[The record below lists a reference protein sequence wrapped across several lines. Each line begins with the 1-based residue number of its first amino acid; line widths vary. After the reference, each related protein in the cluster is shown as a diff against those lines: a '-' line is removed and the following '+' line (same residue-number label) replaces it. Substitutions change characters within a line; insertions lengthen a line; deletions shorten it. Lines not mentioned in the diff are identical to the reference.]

1 MSDKLLEIGSI
12 LYQFFGFS
20 VISLALIA
28 ITIVYV
34 IVYGL
39 ILLVMLFFGKI
50 ATISL
55 KQYLEPVYDIYKY
68 VVTVFFGD

>member
-1 MSDKLLEIGSI
+1 MSDKSLEIGSI

-20 VISLALIA
+20 VIPLALIA

>member
-1 MSDKLLEIGSI
+1 MSDKSLEIGSI